1 VIAQIGGM
9 AVLKKAPHPNAAK
22 VLVDWCLSAEGQ
34 QAYVDAGLLSA
45 LNDPR
50 IKYPSKYPHPN
61 TLKLLV
67 ADPVDVGRMLPELRE
82 KFSELFGG

>member
-1 VIAQIGGM
+1 M
-9 AVLKKAPHPNAAK
+9 
-22 VLVDWCLSAEGQ
+22 DWCLSAEGQ

-45 LNDPR
+45 LNDPK
-50 IKYPSKYPHPN
+50 IKYPSKYLHPN

-67 ADPVDVGRMLPELRE
+67 ADPADVGRILPELRE